1 MFDSGTGSHPEL
13 PNGWQRPIRFA
24 ASQLPRP
31 TPNRSTAIRAY
42 SEHVGSYRHAGGN
55 QGEIA
60 PWYVR
65 INMSAALFSTP
76 TTPGNQPGWPPVH
89 HTLVRT
95 RVPLHVP
102 IDPVV
107 VVALA
112 RSEATVFAKSPA
124 LAVLLDC
131 ARRSSGHVSVRRSR
145 TWSSVDR
152 SNPGEIRRGPR
163 TNAAFRL

>member
-89 HTLVRT
+89 HTPVRT

-102 IDPVV
+102 SYSIALDDR
-107 VVALA
+107 VAMFRYDDHEPGVPLIGRIPEKYVEGPA
-112 RSEATVFAKSPA
+112 RTPLSGSKHRAD
-124 LAVLLDC
+124 LD
-131 ARRSSGHVSVRRSR
+131 
-145 TWSSVDR
+145 
-152 SNPGEIRRGPR
+152 
-163 TNAAFRL
+163 